1 MKAVRLAPSSPFRS
15 ALLTVPL
22 LMLFAA
28 AATGQST
35 VPAPPTLLEPMVG
48 TPGKDVVYVPQPS
61 DAVDRMLDVA
71 GVTPQDFVIDLGSG
85 DGRNVIAAAKRG
97 AQALGVEYNPEF
109 VEYSKQAAAAA
120 GVANRASFVQ
130 GDMFEADIS
139 KATVFTLFLLT
150 DNLKK
155 LKPKFLSLK
164 PGTRIVSNT
173 FKIDDWQPD
182 ETVLSS
188 NNCTLWCELHLY
200 IIPANV
206 AGTWRLSS
214 DKLKGELKFEQ
225 KYQMI
230 TGTLSSG
237 GKALPVTNGRLRGD
251 VIRFTAGGVGY
262 EGQVQGDAIT
272 GTVKGGWR
280 AARQ

>member
-1 MKAVRLAPSSPFRS
+1 MMRPFVFI
-15 ALLTVPL
+15 AIAACMGVA
-22 LMLFAA
+22 FA
-28 AATGQST
+28 Q
-35 VPAPPTLLEPMVG
+35 PAPPALPTLLEPMIG

-61 DAVDRMLDVA
+61 DSVERMLDVA

-139 KATVFTLFLLT
+139 KGTVFTLFLLT

-155 LKPKFLSLK
+155 LKPKFLDLK
-164 PGTRIVSNT
+164 PGTRIVINT
-173 FKIDDWQPD
+173 FKIDDWVPD
-182 ETVLSS
+182 ETERTSDLCS
-188 NNCTLWCELHLY
+188 LWCDLHLY
-200 IIPANV
+200 IVPANV
-206 AGTWRLSS
+206 EGTWRLSS
-214 DKLKGELKFEQ
+214 DRVKGELKLSQ
-225 KYQMI
+225 KYQML

-237 GKALPVTNGRLRGD
+237 GKAIAISNGRLRGD
-251 VIRFTAGGVGY
+251 TIRFVAGDISY
-262 EGQVQGDAIT
+262 EGRVQSSTMT
-272 GTVKGGWR
+272 GTAAAGWS
-280 AARQ
+280 AVRQ

>member
-1 MKAVRLAPSSPFRS
+1 MMRTLVSLILAACMGAALAQSGTS
-15 ALLTVPL
+15 A
-22 LMLFAA
+22 
-28 AATGQST
+28 
-35 VPAPPTLLEPMVG
+35 VPAVPPPPTLLEPMVG
-48 TPGKDVVYVPQPS
+48 TPGKDVVYLPQPS
-61 DAVDRMLDVA
+61 DSVDRMLDVA

-150 DNLKK
+150 DNLNK
-155 LKPKFLSLK
+155 LKPKFLGLK
-164 PGTRIVSNT
+164 SGTRIVSNT
-173 FKIDDWQPD
+173 FKIDDWVPD
-182 ETVLSS
+182 ETVRSHEL
-188 NNCTLWCELHLY
+188 CTLWCDLHLY

-206 AGTWRLSS
+206 QGTWRLNS
-214 DKLKGELKFEQ
+214 DKVKGELKLTQ

-237 GKALPVTNGRLRGD
+237 GKTMAISEGRLRGD
-251 VIRFTAGGVGY
+251 TIRFAAGGVNY
-262 EGQVQGDAIT
+262 EGRVQSSSMT
-272 GTVKGGWR
+272 GAAKAGWS
-280 AARQ
+280 AERQ

>member
-1 MKAVRLAPSSPFRS
+1 MMHAIVF
-15 ALLTVPL
+15 
-22 LMLFAA
+22 FAA
-28 AATGQST
+28 AAFMGPALAQST
-35 VPAPPTLLEPMVG
+35 VTAPPVLLEPMVG
-48 TPGKDVVYVPQPS
+48 TPGNDVVYVPQPS
-61 DAVDRMLDVA
+61 DAVDRMLDVV

-173 FKIDDWQPD
+173 FKIDDWVPD

-188 NNCTLWCELHLY
+188 KDCTLWCELHLY

-206 AGTWRLSS
+206 EGAWRLAS
-214 DKLKGELKFEQ
+214 KTLQGELKLEQ
-225 KYQMI
+225 KYQML
-230 TGTLSSG
+230 TGTLSAG
-237 GKALPVTNGRLRGD
+237 GKVVPVSNGRLRGD
-251 VIRFTAGGVGY
+251 TIRFAAGGVSY
-262 EGQVQGDAIT
+262 EGRVQSGTMT
-272 GTVKGGWR
+272 GAAAAGWS
-280 AARQ
+280 AVRQ